1 MEEKFKTVKGKA
13 KDFGRK
19 AIGEAKR
26 FGTEAV
32 EFANR
37 NREVLVIAVPVVI
50 AGIKSGQSLMVN
62 HRINSERKRIDHTYY
77 DPSTGMHWELKRKAS
92 NADRAEILRRKRAG
106 QDVYDILRQMN
117 LIR

>member
-1 MEEKFKTVKGKA
+1 MNEKIEKAKKKA

-26 FGTEAV
+26 FGIEAV

-37 NREVLVIAVPVVI
+37 NKEVLIVAAPVVI
-50 AGIKSGQSLMVN
+50 AGIKSRQSLMVN
-62 HRINSERKRIDHTYY
+62 RRIKGERKRIDHTYY
-77 DPSTGMHWELKRKAS
+77 DPQTGMHWELKRKAS
-92 NADRAEILRRKRAG
+92 NADRAEILRRKKAG